1 VQDEPAGEGDEM
13 TGKVLKTFVL
23 GVVVVC
29 VLTLLGIYHVWRQ
42 FRLVVTGGEL
52 AKASLELQSLT
63 VENELLKTE
72 YLSLRSGDRYR
83 PELFL
88 DTGMRQ
94 PASNEVLV
102 VKAGAAEESR

>member
-1 VQDEPAGEGDEM
+1 M

-23 GVVVVC
+23 GVLVVC
-29 VLTLLGIYHVWRQ
+29 LLTLLGIYHVWRQ
-42 FRLVVTGGEL
+42 FRLVVTGGDL
-52 AKASLELQSLT
+52 AKASLELENLT

-72 YLSLRSGDRYR
+72 YLSLRSSDRFR

-88 DTGMRQ
+88 NAGMKQ

-102 VKAGAAEESR
+102 VKAGLSEEGR